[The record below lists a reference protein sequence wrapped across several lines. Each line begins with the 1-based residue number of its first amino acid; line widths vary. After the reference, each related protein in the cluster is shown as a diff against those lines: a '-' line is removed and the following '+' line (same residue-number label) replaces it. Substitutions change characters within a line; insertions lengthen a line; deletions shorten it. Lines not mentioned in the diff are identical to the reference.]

1 MNSKDSKIV
10 SKVIST
16 KTISTIKELKTIIAY
31 WKENVFSYEDLEPF
45 ISVLKIDLP
54 IKTVSKEEI
63 IKTML
68 QDSKK
73 SLTDFI
79 YKDIVLYN
87 DEIEYL
93 KTCTNNEV
101 RKLLY
106 SFLIYSKLY
115 PHESNWIKYDKDAI
129 FELSGLEC
137 SDNKRVLL
145 FSDCLKYKIDLTV
158 IGSKNPII
166 CFKFMFP
173 QDDNRVVFREVEY
186 GENINNLYNSI
197 FGEENE

>member
-1 MNSKDSKIV
+1 MNLKDSKIV
-10 SKVIST
+10 SKVISS
-16 KTISTIKELKTIIAY
+16 KTISTIKELKTIVAY
-31 WKENVFSYEDLEPF
+31 WKENVFSYEDLEQF

-68 QDSKK
+68 QNPNG
-73 SLTDFI
+73 SLSNFI

-93 KTCTNNEV
+93 KTCTNDEV

-166 CFKFMFP
+166 CFKFLFP
-173 QDDNRVVFREVEY
+173 QDKERTVFKEISC
-186 GENINNLYNSI
+186 GDNINKMYYLI
-197 FGEENE
+197 FGDANE